1 MAAHSGGTIA
11 SNRMQRR
18 IWACLSFAAITWAA
32 DPYTPAER
40 RHWALQPRRVTEPPA
55 PGNPV
60 DAFVLAKL
68 SEKGLTPAPRANART
83 LVRRVHL
90 DVTGLPPS
98 SEEVERFA
106 RNPSQAEWERLVDR
120 LLSSQAYAERQAQQW
135 LDVIRYADTDGFEYD
150 TYRPDAWRFRDYVI
164 ASFAQDKPF
173 DQFVREQLA
182 GDELDGGRQEFL
194 IAAGFQRLGPLRR
207 NAGNQEVASSRNEV
221 LIEMT
226 NVVGSAFLGMT
237 VGCARCHDHKFDP
250 IRQKDY
256 YRMQAFFASTREHD
270 VPLATA
276 EEQAAW
282 KAKKEAAE
290 AAVKQIQA
298 GMKGLTGPA
307 LEAKKKELEQAEAR
321 VPEPLPALY
330 SVVNETEKATPIHVL
345 ARGEWDRKGDAVGMR
360 PLGILLEDPEA
371 ADLPVR
377 TPAPRTRLANWVTQP
392 DNPLTARVLANRI
405 WLWRFGRGLV
415 ATPNDFGRMG
425 TRPTHPELLDYL
437 ANELVKGG
445 WRLKPLHR
453 MILVSNTYQQASDV
467 KPSAKAEEED
477 PGNTLWWKYDRR
489 RMDAEQIRDSMLTVA
504 GALNL
509 KSGGPPVTVP
519 LDPGLL
525 PLLYKP
531 SQWKVTG
538 DPAEQ
543 NRRSVY
549 LLVKRNMRL
558 PMLEVF
564 DQADRAGSCPR
575 RESSTHA
582 PQALEL
588 LNGAFANQMSR
599 DLAARLDREAGESP
613 QKMVDRAF
621 RLVAGRPP
629 TPVEMKLGVEF
640 LKKQPAR
647 EFALAVLN
655 LNDFLYVR

>member
-1 MAAHSGGTIA
+1 
-11 SNRMQRR
+11 MQR
-18 IWACLSFAAITWAA
+18 WAWCAILFSLPGWGA
-32 DPYTPAER
+32 DNYTPAER
-40 RHWALQPRRVTEPPA
+40 RHWAYQPRKEAAPPA
-55 PGNPV
+55 AGNPV
-60 DAFVLAKL
+60 DAFITARLK
-68 SEKGLTPAPRANART
+68 EKGLRPAARADARV
-83 LVRRVHL
+83 LVRRANL
-90 DVTGLPPS
+90 DVTGLPPTP
-98 SEEVERFA
+98 EEVERFA
-106 RNPSQAEWERLVDR
+106 RNPTQAEWEQLVDR
-120 LLSSQAYAERQAQQW
+120 LLASQGYAERQAQQW

-150 TYRPDAWRFRDYVI
+150 TFRPDAWRFRDFVI
-164 ASFAQDKPF
+164 ASFSQDKPF
-173 DQFVREQLA
+173 DQFIREQLA
-182 GDELDGGRQEFL
+182 GDELDPDRQEFL
-194 IAAGFQRLGPLRR
+194 IAAGFQRLGPLRK

-221 LIEMT
+221 LVEMT
-226 NVVGSAFLGMT
+226 NIVGSAFLGQT

-256 YRMQAFFASTREHD
+256 YRMQAFFASTHEKD
-270 VPLATA
+270 VPLAPA
-276 EEQAAW
+276 EQQAAW
-282 KAKKEAAE
+282 EVKKKVAE

-298 GMKGLTGPA
+298 AMKGLTGAA
-307 LEAKKKELEQAEAR
+307 LEAKKKELEQAEAQ

-330 SVVNETEKATPIHVL
+330 SVMSDTGTVTPVHVL
-345 ARGEWDRKGDAVGMR
+345 VRGDWNRKGDEVGMR
-360 PLGILLEDPEA
+360 TLGVLLEDPNTAE
-371 ADLPVR
+371 LPVT
-377 TPAPRTRLANWVTQP
+377 TPGPRKRLAEWVTRP

-467 KPSAKAEEED
+467 KATAKAEEED

-489 RMDAEQIRDSMLTVA
+489 RLDAEQIRDSMLAVA
-504 GALNL
+504 GVLNP
-509 KSGGPPVTVP
+509 KSGGPPITVP

-531 SQWKVTG
+531 SQWKVTEDMAG
-538 DPAEQ
+538 Q
-543 NRRSVY
+543 NRRSLY
-549 LLVKRNMRL
+549 LLQKRNMRL

-564 DQADRAGSCPR
+564 DQADRAGSCPQ

-588 LNGAFANQMSR
+588 MNGTFANQMSH
-599 DLAARLDREAGESP
+599 DLAARLDREAGGSAE
-613 QKMVDRAF
+613 KMVDRAF
-621 RLVAGRPP
+621 RLATGQAPNAEELR
-629 TPVEMKLGVEF
+629 LGVKF
-640 LKKQPAR
+640 LAAQPAS